1 MGVEQKGDGSPLTLA
16 DRRAH
21 TVIVRELEKYTPEIP
36 VLSEESNESV
46 MAERKNWNR
55 FWLVDPLDGTKEFV
69 KRNGEFTVN
78 IALIDERMPILGVVY
93 VPVRKTLYAGEL
105 GSGAW
110 LTDAENHRRP
120 IAVADFKAEDTP
132 TVVASRSHA
141 GGSTQ
146 QYLANLEKD
155 LGEPV
160 VRSMGSSLKICL
172 VAEGA
177 AHVYPRLGPTSEWDT
192 AAAHALVR
200 AAGGS
205 IVDETGQELSY
216 NKDNILNPWFFVLGG
231 GDQDW
236 LQYLQGV
243 SRDSFGSSAGRDSN
257 SSSELEDGSGKR
269 ALSVLCGPSVSLRPP
284 RRNVTGEPSFS
295 PSVLTQP
302 ILDRCMA
309 SMPAAIQRRI
319 N

>member
-1 MGVEQKGDGSPLTLA
+1 MSSGNNAANSTVDDAPSELLQKICEIAKLAGDEIIDVYESADMGVEQKGDGSPLTLA

-21 TVIVRELEKYTPEIP
+21 TVIVRELEKYTPDIP

-46 MAERKNWNR
+46 MAERKGWNR

-78 IALIDERMPILGVVY
+78 IALIDEKMPILGVVF

-110 LTDAENHRRP
+110 LTDSEGQRRP
-120 IAVADFKAEDTP
+120 ITVSSFKPSDTP

-177 AHVYPRLGPTSEWDT
+177 ANVYPRLGPTSEWDT

-200 AAGGS
+200 AAGGR

-231 GDQDW
+231 GEQNW
-236 LQYLQGV
+236 LQYLDGV
-243 SRDSFGSSAGRDSN
+243 SRDS
-257 SSSELEDGSGKR
+257 
-269 ALSVLCGPSVSLRPP
+269 
-284 RRNVTGEPSFS
+284 
-295 PSVLTQP
+295 
-302 ILDRCMA
+302 
-309 SMPAAIQRRI
+309 
-319 N
+319 